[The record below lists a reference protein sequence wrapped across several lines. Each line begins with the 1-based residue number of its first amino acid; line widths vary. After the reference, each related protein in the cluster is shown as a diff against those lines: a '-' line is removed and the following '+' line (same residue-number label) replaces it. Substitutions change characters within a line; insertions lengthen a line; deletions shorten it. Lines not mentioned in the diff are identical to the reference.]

1 MKTFKK
7 ATRLAFAF
15 ALFLMGTTAFAQQAN
30 SSNPRANLTAE
41 QRAQAQVQRYQK
53 QLDLTP
59 EQTVKITAIV
69 TASVQEMD
77 KLRTPGTRPDRQAMQ
92 AEAQKRALEINAILT
107 PAQQEKFAALLAK
120 QMEQGQGRGGRQ
132 PIRGTN
138 KTKGD
143 I

>member
-7 ATRLAFAF
+7 VTRLAFAF
-15 ALFLMGTTAFAQQAN
+15 SLFLMGTTAFAQQAN

-107 PAQQEKFAALLAK
+107 PAQQEKFAAMLAK
-120 QMEQGQGRGGRQ
+120 QMEQGQGKRQ